1 VDLDT
6 RRRKQRELM
15 ARAVERKVRSRAQQL
30 YVSRGQEEG
39 KELQDWFQAES
50 EILENNAIGSLYR
63 KLYISEPSASE
74 PDSAELIE
82 HLSTCETGA

>member
-1 VDLDT
+1 
-6 RRRKQRELM
+6 M

-63 KLYISEPSASE
+63 RLYVSDNSKAESEP
-74 PDSAELIE
+74 AELQAD
-82 HLSTCETGA
+82 LSPCETGV